1 MKKCLYV
8 GPLLNFDERGP
19 GVPLLNIERGPWVPL
34 LNLERGPLVPLLNL
48 RGVPFPTFKRWG
60 RSRVPGS

>member
-19 GVPLLNIERGPWVPL
+19 GVPLFNIERGPWVPL
-34 LNLERGPLVPLLNL
+34 LNLERGPLVPLLKL
-48 RGVPFPTFKRWG
+48 RGVPFPTFKR
-60 RSRVPGS
+60 

>member
-34 LNLERGPLVPLLNL
+34 LNLERDPLVPLLKL
-48 RGVPFPTFKRWG
+48 RGVPFPTFKR
-60 RSRVPGS
+60 